1 MSKKGE
7 QDSHVSNRC
16 TLFLRRDFAGLQL
29 IVRSLTDCQS
39 MSGAPRPT
47 KAEDFPGIRGPMIKT
62 HPLNLN
68 LRKVILCLTGVLSPA
83 ELEKIKA
90 EIHRNVR
97 QALQLSGVHLRAARA
112 ARTQRPGNW
121 RQMVSRAYYC
131 CYCASRA
138 LRLAETGT
146 FSTEVEDHKKVGDL
160 PDSFPSRARWADILT
175 KFRADR
181 NLADYD
187 HSAHSGDLEYTAEQY
202 LTHAESLLAEIK
214 LYLRSQGVI

>member
-1 MSKKGE
+1 MP
-7 QDSHVSNRC
+7 
-16 TLFLRRDFAGLQL
+16 
-29 IVRSLTDCQS
+29 
-39 MSGAPRPT
+39 GALRPT
-47 KAEDFPGIRGPMIKT
+47 KAENFPGIRGPMIKT

-68 LRKVILCLTGVLSPA
+68 LRKVILCLTGVLPPA

-97 QALQLSGVHLRAARA
+97 HALRLSGVHLRAAR
-112 ARTQRPGNW
+112 TQGLRIW

-160 PDSFPSRARWADILT
+160 PDTFPSRARWADILT

-214 LYLRSQGVI
+214 RYLRSQGVI